1 MALCH
6 KSVREIAKEMAGTA
20 YEKLARNDAFYAQH
34 PNQNLFIAK
43 NWKHFLGFARQSLL
57 TILGGNYPDAM
68 KADAYDVYLKDRVL
82 QDVQE
87 GVPVQLAATPPQ
99 GSA

>member
-6 KSVREIAKEMAGTA
+6 KSVREIAKDMAGAA
-20 YEKLARNDAFYAQH
+20 YEEMSKHDGFYQQH

-43 NWKHFLGFARQSLL
+43 NWKYFLFYARQSLL
-57 TILGGNYPDAM
+57 AILGGNYPDAM
-68 KADAYDVYLKDRVL
+68 KQDVMTVYINDRVL
-82 QDVQE
+82 QDVQD
-87 GVPVQLAATPPQ
+87 GAAIQQPQ

>member
-6 KSVREIAKEMAGTA
+6 KAVREIAKDMAGAA
-20 YEKLARNDAFYAQH
+20 YEELASADAFYQQH

-43 NWKHFLGFARQSLL
+43 NWKHFIGFARQSLL
-57 TILGGNYPDAM
+57 KILAGDFPDAM
-68 KADAYDVYLKDRVL
+68 KADTFNIYLKDRIL
-82 QDVQE
+82 QDVE
-87 GVPVQLAATPPQ
+87 DGKAMVGMPK

>member
-6 KSVREIAKEMAGTA
+6 KSVREIAKNMAGDA
-20 YEKLARNDAFYAQH
+20 YEEMARNDDFYKQH

-57 TILGGNYPDAM
+57 AILGGDYPDAM
-68 KADAYDVYLKDRVL
+68 KADALDVYIKDRVL
-82 QDVQE
+82 QDVRE
-87 GVPVQLAATPPQ
+87 GVPAKINTPI